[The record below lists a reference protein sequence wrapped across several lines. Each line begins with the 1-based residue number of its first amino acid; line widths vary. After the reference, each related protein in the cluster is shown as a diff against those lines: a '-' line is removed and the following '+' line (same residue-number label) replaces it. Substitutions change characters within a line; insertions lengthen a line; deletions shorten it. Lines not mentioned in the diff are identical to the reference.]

1 MLPGAVRSLDPR
13 QEPNLTEPR
22 TKSERTRTRI
32 LDAAAAVFTEQGYGA
47 RLSDIARQAGIQTGS
62 LYYHFASREELVG
75 EVLSLGIEN
84 SWRQVREAV
93 DAAPPGTSPLDRLA
107 IAVRAHTMSVLELSD
122 YASARARIVGHVPPV
137 VAAAHRRDQRRYGD
151 FWNAMFVAASDAGE
165 INGDINLFAARMLAF
180 GAMNWTADWFGH
192 QQVVDAA
199 TIADTAVA
207 VLLGGLSNSAGR
219 PGASA
224 TERTATAQ
232 R

>member
-1 MLPGAVRSLDPR
+1 
-13 QEPNLTEPR
+13 
-22 TKSERTRTRI
+22 
-32 LDAAAAVFTEQGYGA
+32 
-47 RLSDIARQAGIQTGS
+47 
-62 LYYHFASREELVG
+62 
-75 EVLSLGIEN
+75 
-84 SWRQVREAV
+84 
-93 DAAPPGTSPLDRLA
+93 
-107 IAVRAHTMSVLELSD
+107 
-122 YASARARIVGHVPPV
+122 
-137 VAAAHRRDQRRYGD
+137 
-151 FWNAMFVAASDAGE
+151 MFVAASDAGE

-207 VLLGGLSNSAGR
+207 VLLGGLSNSSGR